1 MRMRGGKKG
10 RCPVFGTAAAVLLLF
25 VAVCFAFSA
34 LAAPDG
40 VACAETGEL
49 RLYAWSE
56 GEDGSVTAMFTP
68 ADTEE
73 CYAVVP
79 CESATYTRAD
89 GEFFYTSHYDVTF
102 SARAAADAALAA
114 APEGMSVTEDNL
126 KILFVYATM
135 YESISSNAQ
144 RTESGGVWLHTL
156 TADPDDGDVLFAAF
170 TRNAES
176 EKWYAMLTGIA
187 VLAVAAAA
195 AGVAAARS
203 VKCRKNRNRPIA

>member
-1 MRMRGGKKG
+1 MRGGKRG

-56 GEDGSVTAMFTP
+56 GEDGSVTAMFTT

-144 RTESGGVWLHTL
+144 RT
-156 TADPDDGDVLFAAF
+156 
-170 TRNAES
+170 
-176 EKWYAMLTGIA
+176 
-187 VLAVAAAA
+187 
-195 AGVAAARS
+195 
-203 VKCRKNRNRPIA
+203 